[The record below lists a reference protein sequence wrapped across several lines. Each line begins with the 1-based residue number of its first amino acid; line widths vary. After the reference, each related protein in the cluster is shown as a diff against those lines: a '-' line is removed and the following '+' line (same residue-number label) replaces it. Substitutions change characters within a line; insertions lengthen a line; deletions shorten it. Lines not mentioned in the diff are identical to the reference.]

1 MSQPLQ
7 QVINLPIKSQ
17 KVSKEIEEIKPK
29 KKNIF
34 IIMTNKVSSKISSV
48 FHKVET
54 KFQTKATELQIVP
67 TINFLEK
74 VSILKQVGTITENQD

>member
-29 KKNIF
+29 KK
-34 IIMTNKVSSKISSV
+34 KK
-48 FHKVET
+48 KDKE
-54 KFQTKATELQIVP
+54 
-67 TINFLEK
+67 INNEK
-74 VSILKQVGTITENQD
+74 